1 MDGSEDDQTLE
12 WFPENTVVH
21 LTAANDAPGYQE
33 EEEEEEEEGDADR
46 EEEGEE
52 GEDFFGF
59 DEWNKSCWLKTSE
72 KDFCGSEKRLG

>member
-21 LTAANDAPGYQE
+21 LNAANDAPRYQA
-33 EEEEEEEEGDADR
+33 EEEEEGGAER

-59 DEWNKSCWLKTSE
+59 DE
-72 KDFCGSEKRLG
+72 